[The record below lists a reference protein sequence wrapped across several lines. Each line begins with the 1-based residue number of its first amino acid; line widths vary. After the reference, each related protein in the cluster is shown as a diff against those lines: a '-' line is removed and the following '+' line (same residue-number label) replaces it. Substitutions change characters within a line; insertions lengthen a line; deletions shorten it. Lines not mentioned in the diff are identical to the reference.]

1 MPNNQKIL
9 FRRTIKNF
17 SKVMTGK
24 AVGALMAL
32 AYLALAARGLGPD
45 GLGIIILIHS
55 YMIMFTRII
64 SFKSYDIIVKYGAD
78 SISSNNFS
86 DFQEL
91 VKFTFLL
98 DFFGAIVGI
107 IIGTSIVRFWGSHFG
122 IPENSTTIAAI
133 YCILIF
139 SNITDT
145 TTGILRISDRF
156 DLVAILATVE
166 PIVRLIGVSIAFY
179 QDASWQ
185 VYLLAWFVARIFYC
199 AISLIIT
206 IRELLKK
213 NYLCSFT
220 FSTPNLSHRWPK
232 IWRFSWSSNFYGT
245 VNSIGIQLTT
255 LVVGSSIGTSGAAL
269 FKIAQEV
276 AEASAK
282 AAQTFGTALYPELAR
297 LVSSKIGVK
306 EIKSVVNKT
315 VKSSLTFGVLFTTVL
330 IFSGHFLLGGIFGA
344 EFVGAHEVMVVLSIG
359 TTILL
364 ATFPYEAAVY
374 SIGKPHIAFFIKLTA
389 TIVQLSALVLMLG
402 AFGLLG
408 AGYAIVL
415 SSSLS
420 AILLASITR
429 INLNDN

>member
-1 MPNNQKIL
+1 
-9 FRRTIKNF
+9 
-17 SKVMTGK
+17 MTGK
-24 AVGALMAL
+24 AVGALMSL
-32 AYLALAARGLGPD
+32 AYLALAARGLGTN

-55 YMIMFTRII
+55 YMLMCTRII

-78 SISSNNFS
+78 SISSNNYHA
-86 DFQEL
+86 FQEL

-98 DFFGAIVGI
+98 DLFGAIIGI
-107 IIGTSIVRFWGSHFG
+107 IIGTSIMQLWGVHFG
-122 IPENSTTIAAI
+122 IPEDSITIAVI
-133 YCILIF
+133 YCILII

-156 DLVAILATVE
+156 DLVAILAIVE
-166 PIVRLIGVSIAFY
+166 PVVRLIGVTIAFY

-185 VYLLAWFVARIFYC
+185 MYLLAWFVARIFYC

-206 IRELLKK
+206 IHELFKK
-213 NYLCSFT
+213 SYFRSFT
-220 FSTPNLSHRWPK
+220 FSIPNLTDKRPK
-232 IWRFSWSSNFYGT
+232 IWPFSWSSNFYGT

-255 LVVGSSIGTSGAAL
+255 LVIGSSIGTSGAAL

-282 AAQTFGTALYPELAR
+282 AAQTFSTALYPELAK
-297 LVSSKIGVK
+297 LVSSAVGDK
-306 EIKSVVNKT
+306 EIKSIVRKT
-315 VKSSLTFGVLFTTVL
+315 VRSSIIFGALFTTVL
-330 IFSGHFLLGGIFGA
+330 IFFGQVLLGGIFGT
-344 EFVGAHEVMVVLSIG
+344 EFISAHAVMVVLSIG

-364 ATFPYEAAVY
+364 VTFPYEAAVY

-389 TIVQLSALVLMLG
+389 TIVQLSALVLMLRT
-402 AFGLLG
+402 FGLLG

-420 AILLASITR
+420 AVLLAYITR
-429 INLNDN
+429 ANLSDN